1 VNKIIIFAFSLAVV
15 WGGVSLHAQTQKIG
29 FVVSS
34 KIFQE
39 LPEAQEAQKR
49 LEAIAKPVQDSI
61 AAMRK
66 ELQMKVDEYQ
76 KKEGLLNDAS
86 KKTLQ
91 QEFQDLQRRATEYAQ
106 VKDEELAKQREK
118 ILAPLNEKIVKAI
131 AAVAKEEKY
140 TFVLDKTEPVSV
152 LLYGDASHELTF
164 KVLDKLK
171 RGK

>member
-1 VNKIIIFAFSLAVV
+1 MNKIIIFAFSLAVL
-15 WGGVSLHAQTQKIG
+15 WGGVSLQAQTQKIG

-49 LEAIAKPVQDSI
+49 LEAIAKPIQDSI

-66 ELQMKVDEYQ
+66 ELQMKVEEYQ

-118 ILAPLNEKIVKAI
+118 ILTPLNEKIVKAI
-131 AAVAKEEKY
+131 AAVAKEERY

-152 LLYGDASHELTF
+152 LLYGDTSHELTF

>member
-1 VNKIIIFAFSLAVV
+1 VNRIIISIIGIACVA
-15 WGGVSLHAQTQKIG
+15 GTVSLHAQVPKIG

-49 LEAIAKPVQDSI
+49 LEALTKPVQDSI

-66 ELQMKVDEYQ
+66 ELQTKIDEYQ
-76 KKEGLLNDAS
+76 KKEGLLNEAS

-106 VKDEELAKQREK
+106 AKDEELAKQREK
-118 ILAPLNEKIVKAI
+118 ILTPLNEKIVKAI
-131 AAVAKEEKY
+131 TAVAKEEKY
-140 TFVLDKTEPVSV
+140 TFVFDKTDPVSV
-152 LLYGDASHELTF
+152 LLYGDPAHELTF
-164 KVLDKLK
+164 KVLDRLK

>member
-1 VNKIIIFAFSLAVV
+1 MNRIIICLFTLALLV
-15 WGGVSLHAQTQKIG
+15 GTVSLNAQTPKIG
-29 FVVSS
+29 FVVSA

-49 LEAIAKPVQDSI
+49 LEAIAKPIQDSI

-66 ELQMKVDEYQ
+66 ELQTKVDEYQ
-76 KKEGLLNDAS
+76 KKEGLLNEQS

-118 ILAPLNEKIVKAI
+118 ILSPLNEKIVKAI

-140 TFVLDKTEPVSV
+140 TFVFDKTEPVSV
-152 LLYGDASHELTF
+152 LLYGDPSHELTF

-171 RGK
+171 RGR